1 MRTVIKGA
9 TIIPMTTEDACFV
22 GDVVIVDDKI
32 ASIGTSVATMDGD
45 TVIDAREMIAMP
57 SLVNAHTHLS
67 MTYFRNFRDSVSDLH
82 DWLSEI
88 WKLEDK
94 LVPEDMY
101 VASMLGLVEMVAS
114 GTTCFADM
122 YFFPEGTIQAVL
134 DVGMKANI
142 GLTLFGGIE
151 SSKERVAQ
159 LLPSLRTVRDES
171 KGAVRFD
178 IAPHAVYTC
187 TEETLRYAVEVAT
200 KEGCGIHIHANE
212 TKREVSDSIATFG
225 STPIAHLD
233 SMGCDGVKCYYAHCV
248 HPGDGDIERLER
260 NPVSVVH
267 NPSSNCKLGSGIA
280 PIASYLEHHIPVA
293 LGTDGASSNNSLD
306 MFQEIRLAAMLA
318 SASTGDAGKVTPF
331 DVLRMAT
338 CEGAAALGRA
348 DECGTLE
355 VGKDADLILLNTKKP
370 HLTPLNNIYSAL
382 VYSAKSSDVDTVFCK
397 GRTLMEHREILF
409 IDEDQLRFQFNESWN
424 KIQQRTGGTPS

>member
-122 YFFPEGTIQAVL
+122 YFFL
-134 DVGMKANI
+134 K
-142 GLTLFGGIE
+142 
-151 SSKERVAQ
+151 
-159 LLPSLRTVRDES
+159 VRY
-171 KGAVRFD
+171 KQ
-178 IAPHAVYTC
+178 
-187 TEETLRYAVEVAT
+187 
-200 KEGCGIHIHANE
+200 
-212 TKREVSDSIATFG
+212 
-225 STPIAHLD
+225 
-233 SMGCDGVKCYYAHCV
+233 
-248 HPGDGDIERLER
+248 
-260 NPVSVVH
+260 
-267 NPSSNCKLGSGIA
+267 
-280 PIASYLEHHIPVA
+280 YLMWE
-293 LGTDGASSNNSLD
+293 
-306 MFQEIRLAAMLA
+306 
-318 SASTGDAGKVTPF
+318 
-331 DVLRMAT
+331 
-338 CEGAAALGRA
+338 
-348 DECGTLE
+348 
-355 VGKDADLILLNTKKP
+355 
-370 HLTPLNNIYSAL
+370 
-382 VYSAKSSDVDTVFCK
+382 
-397 GRTLMEHREILF
+397 
-409 IDEDQLRFQFNESWN
+409 
-424 KIQQRTGGTPS
+424 